1 MHVPH
6 RVHHSQ
12 VAVQGNGQGGY
23 GPTNQDTTDA
33 YRDDLR
39 GRLEMTLRLLRGE
52 SNREKQEIKVNSM
65 MLKSKMFEEE
75 EEELED
81 IPWPRR
87 PEHQCLP
94 ANLITMAT
102 QAVNVSIKATRT
114 VADQIIVYLCWSGVQ
129 KESEVLDGVV
139 DPLSGEK
146 NVLHTNISIF
156 TQLGAVAAGDLV
168 KGCSQKDLC

>member
-1 MHVPH
+1 
-6 RVHHSQ
+6 
-12 VAVQGNGQGGY
+12 
-23 GPTNQDTTDA
+23 
-33 YRDDLR
+33 
-39 GRLEMTLRLLRGE
+39 
-52 SNREKQEIKVNSM
+52 
-65 MLKSKMFEEE
+65 
-75 EEELED
+75 
-81 IPWPRR
+81 
-87 PEHQCLP
+87 
-94 ANLITMAT
+94 MAT